1 MALSFLKKLFGS
13 ETKEAGALPPMVDA
27 EPADLD
33 SMHEEEAP
41 AADPK
46 VLEGLKEC
54 VRYVA
59 TSLVDKP
66 EEVSLDIAS
75 KRDLT
80 IIQVHCF
87 KKDIGKIIGKSGKTI
102 TALRTLISGAASRHH
117 LRVTVDV
124 MDD

>member
-1 MALSFLKKLFGS
+1 
-13 ETKEAGALPPMVDA
+13 
-27 EPADLD
+27 
-33 SMHEEEAP
+33 MHEEEAP

-87 KKDIGKIIGKSGKTI
+87 KKDIGKVIGKSGKTI

>member
-87 KKDIGKIIGKSGKTI
+87 KKVIGKSGKTI

>member
-41 AADPK
+41 ASDPK

-66 EEVSLDIAS
+66 EEVSLDIA
-75 KRDLT
+75 
-80 IIQVHCF
+80 
-87 KKDIGKIIGKSGKTI
+87 
-102 TALRTLISGAASRHH
+102 
-117 LRVTVDV
+117 
-124 MDD
+124 